1 MRSPLRL
8 ISSRVKVLMR
18 KVLLFSF
25 IGLTVSLGASAQSFQ
40 ERILSSASQAPDL
53 RFPDEATELSASSPL
68 AMAIYRPAGAGRFPA
83 LILVHTCGG
92 LRPEIRNWTKQAL
105 SRGYVVFVIDSLG
118 PRGLKTVCH
127 PPSPVSI
134 WRGVKDS
141 LQALDHLK
149 RFEFVDPDR
158 VGLMG
163 FSWGALVGL
172 LASSKTVA
180 QVFSPS
186 KRFAAVA
193 SFYPGCYFPASGT
206 RGEIEFLRS
215 DTDRPVLVLMGE
227 LDTETPPEDCLPR
240 LKSLKERGIPVRWH
254 LYPKTTHCWDCSSL
268 RDFSKVDSL
277 GHEVVY
283 LYDEQVTNDSTR
295 RAFDFLADHLASQ

>member
-1 MRSPLRL
+1 
-8 ISSRVKVLMR
+8 MR

-25 IGLTVSLGASAQSFQ
+25 IGFTVPLWVWASAQSFQ

-53 RFPDEATELSASSPL
+53 KFPDEPTELSSSSPL
-68 AMAIYRPAGAGRFPA
+68 AMAIYKPAGGGRFPA

-92 LRPEIRNWTKQAL
+92 LRPEIRNWTKEAL
-105 SRGYVVFVIDSLG
+105 SRDYVVFVLDSLG

-127 PPSPVSI
+127 PPTPVSI

-141 LQALDHLK
+141 FQALDHLK

-163 FSWGALVGL
+163 FSWGAMVGL

-180 QVFSPS
+180 TVFSPS

-206 RGEIEFLRS
+206 RGEIEFLRT
-215 DTDRPVLVLMGE
+215 DTDRPTLVLLGE
-227 LDTETPPEDCLPR
+227 SDTETPPADCLLR
-240 LKSLKERGIPVRWH
+240 LETLKDRGIPVSWH

-268 RDFSKVDSL
+268 HNLSKVDLL
-277 GHEVVY
+277 GHKVVY
-283 LYDEQVTNDSTR
+283 LYDEQVTNDSSR
-295 RAFDFLADHLASQ
+295 RAFDFLADHLASIRK

>member
-1 MRSPLRL
+1 
-8 ISSRVKVLMR
+8 MR
-18 KVLLFSF
+18 KAALLFS
-25 IGLTVSLGASAQSFQ
+25 LGFLVPMWASAESFQ

-53 RFPDEATELSASSPL
+53 TFPEHAEELTASSPL
-68 AMAIYRPAGAGRFPA
+68 AMAIYKPAGAGRFPA

-92 LRPEIRNWTKQAL
+92 LRPETRNWTREAL

-141 LQALDHLK
+141 FQALDHLK

-163 FSWGALVGL
+163 FSWGAMVGL

-180 QVFSPS
+180 DAFSPS
-186 KRFAAVA
+186 KRFSAVA

-206 RGEIEFLRS
+206 RAEIEFLRT
-215 DTDRPVLVLMGE
+215 DTDRPVLALMGE
-227 LDTETPPEDCLPR
+227 SDTETPPADCVSR
-240 LKSLKERGIPVRWH
+240 LQALKDRGGPVSWH
-254 LYPKTTHCWDCSSL
+254 LYPKATHCWDCSSL
-268 RDFSKVDSL
+268 DKLSTVDFL
-277 GHEVVY
+277 GRKVVY
-283 LYDEQVTNDSTR
+283 HYDEQIAHDSAR
-295 RAFDFLADHLASQ
+295 RAFDFLATHLVARQ

>member
-1 MRSPLRL
+1 
-8 ISSRVKVLMR
+8 MR
-18 KVLLFSF
+18 KVAPFVFLGFLFS
-25 IGLTVSLGASAQSFQ
+25 IWASAQSFQ

-53 RFPDEATELSASSPL
+53 KFPAEAKELSASSPL
-68 AMAIYRPAGAGRFPA
+68 AMAIYKPAGAGPFPA

-92 LRPEIRNWTKQAL
+92 LRPEMSNWAKQAL

-141 LQALDHLK
+141 FQALDHLE
-149 RFEFVDPDR
+149 RFEFVDPER

-163 FSWGALVGL
+163 FSWGAMVGL

-180 QVFSPS
+180 NVFSPS

-206 RGEIEFLRS
+206 RGEIEFLRT
-215 DTDRPVLVLMGE
+215 DTDRPTLVLLGDS
-227 LDTETPPEDCLPR
+227 DTETPPADCLAR
-240 LKSLKERGIPVRWH
+240 LETLKDRGVPVSWH
-254 LYPKTTHCWDCSSL
+254 LYPKATHCWDCSSL
-268 RDFSKVDSL
+268 NNLSRLDSS
-277 GHEVVY
+277 GHKVVY
-283 LYDEQVTNDSTR
+283 LYDEQVTNDSSR
-295 RAFDFLADHLASQ
+295 RAFDFFADHLASIRK

>member
-1 MRSPLRL
+1 
-8 ISSRVKVLMR
+8 MR
-18 KVLLFSF
+18 KVAPFVFLGFLFSMW
-25 IGLTVSLGASAQSFQ
+25 ASAQSFQ

-53 RFPDEATELSASSPL
+53 KFPDEAKELSASSPL
-68 AMAIYRPAGAGRFPA
+68 AMAIYKPAGSGRFPA

-141 LQALDHLK
+141 FQALDHLK

-163 FSWGALVGL
+163 FSWGAMVGL
-172 LASSKTVA
+172 LASSKAVA
-180 QVFSPS
+180 NVFSPS

-206 RGEIEFLRS
+206 RGEIEFLRT
-215 DTDRPVLVLMGE
+215 DTDRPTLVLMGE
-227 LDTETPPEDCLPR
+227 LDTETPPADCLAR
-240 LKSLKERGIPVRWH
+240 LEALKDRGGPASWH
-254 LYPKTTHCWDCSSL
+254 LYPKATHCWDCSSL
-268 RDFSKVDSL
+268 NNLSKVDSF
-277 GHEVVY
+277 GHKVVY
-283 LYDEQVTNDSTR
+283 FYDEQVTNDSSR
-295 RAFDFLADHLASQ
+295 HAFDFFADHLASIRK

>member
-1 MRSPLRL
+1 
-8 ISSRVKVLMR
+8 MR
-18 KVLLFSF
+18 KVVLFSF
-25 IGLTVSLGASAQSFQ
+25 IGFMVSMWVSAQSFQ

-53 RFPDEATELSASSPL
+53 KFPDEAKELSASSPL
-68 AMAIYRPAGAGRFPA
+68 AMAIYKPAAAGRFPA

-141 LQALDHLK
+141 FQALDHLK

-163 FSWGALVGL
+163 FSWGAMVGL

-180 QVFSPS
+180 DVFSPS

-206 RGEIEFLRS
+206 RGEIEFLRT
-215 DTDRPVLVLMGE
+215 DTDRPTLVLMGE
-227 LDTETPPEDCLPR
+227 LDTETPPADCLPR
-240 LKSLKERGIPVRWH
+240 LEALKDRGVPVSWH
-254 LYPKTTHCWDCSSL
+254 LYPKATHCWDYSSL
-268 RDFSKVDSL
+268 NNLSKVDFL
-277 GHEVVY
+277 GHKVVY
-283 LYDEQVTNDSTR
+283 LYDEQVTNDSTQ
-295 RAFDFLADHLASQ
+295 RAFDFFAYHLA

>member
-1 MRSPLRL
+1 MG
-8 ISSRVKVLMR
+8 

-25 IGLTVSLGASAQSFQ
+25 IGFTVPLWASAQSFQ

-53 RFPDEATELSASSPL
+53 KFPDEPTELSSSSPL
-68 AMAIYRPAGAGRFPA
+68 AMAIYKPTGAGRFPA

-92 LRPEIRNWTKQAL
+92 LRPEMRNWTKAAL

-127 PPSPVSI
+127 PPTPVSI

-141 LQALDHLK
+141 FQALDHLK

-163 FSWGALVGL
+163 FSWGAMVGL
-172 LASSKTVA
+172 LASSKAVA
-180 QVFSPS
+180 DVFSPS
-186 KRFAAVA
+186 KRFAGVA

-206 RGEIEFLRS
+206 RGEIEFLRT
-215 DTDRPVLVLMGE
+215 DTDRPTLVLLGE
-227 LDTETPPEDCLPR
+227 SDTETPPADCLAR
-240 LKSLKERGIPVRWH
+240 LETLKDRGVPVSWH

-268 RDFSKVDSL
+268 HNLSKVDSF
-277 GHEVVY
+277 GHKVVY
-283 LYDEQVTNDSTR
+283 LYDEQVTNDSSR
-295 RAFDFLADHLASQ
+295 RAFDFLADHLASLRK

>member
-1 MRSPLRL
+1 MR
-8 ISSRVKVLMR
+8 RVP
-18 KVLLFSF
+18 LFSF
-25 IGLTVSLGASAQSFQ
+25 VVLTVSTWAAAQTFQ

-53 RFPDEATELSASSPL
+53 KFPDEAKTLSGASPL
-68 AMAIYRPAGAGRFPA
+68 AMAIYRPAGAGRFPG

-92 LRPEIRNWTKQAL
+92 LRPEIRRWTKQAL

-134 WRGVKDS
+134 WRGVKDAF
-141 LQALDHLK
+141 QALDHLE

-163 FSWGALVGL
+163 FSWGAMVGL

-180 QVFSPS
+180 DVFSPS

-193 SFYPGCYFPASGT
+193 SFYPGCHLPASGT

-215 DTDRPVLVLMGE
+215 DTDRAILVLMGE
-227 LDTETPPEDCLPR
+227 LDAETPPVDCLTR
-240 LKSLKERGIPVRWH
+240 LEALRERGAPVRWH
-254 LYPKTTHCWDCSSL
+254 LYPKATHCWDCSSL
-268 RDFSKVDSL
+268 HNFSKVDSL
-277 GHEVVY
+277 GREIVY
-283 LYDEQVTNDSTR
+283 LYDERITNDSTQ

>member
-1 MRSPLRL
+1 
-8 ISSRVKVLMR
+8 MR
-18 KVLLFSF
+18 KVAPFAFLGFLFS
-25 IGLTVSLGASAQSFQ
+25 IWASAQSFQ

-53 RFPDEATELSASSPL
+53 KFPDEATELSASSPL
-68 AMAIYRPAGAGRFPA
+68 AMAIYKPARAGRFPA

-141 LQALDHLK
+141 FQALDHLK

-163 FSWGALVGL
+163 FSWGAMVGL
-172 LASSKTVA
+172 LANSKTVA
-180 QVFSPS
+180 NVFSPS
-186 KRFAAVA
+186 KRFAAVV

-206 RGEIEFLRS
+206 RGEIEFLRT
-215 DTDRPVLVLMGE
+215 DTDKPTLVLMGE
-227 LDTETPPEDCLPR
+227 LDTETPPADCLPR
-240 LKSLKERGIPVRWH
+240 LEALKDRGVPVSWH
-254 LYPKTTHCWDCSSL
+254 LYPKATHCWDCSSL
-268 RDFSKVDSL
+268 HNLSKEDFL
-277 GHEVVY
+277 GHKVIY
-283 LYDEQVTNDSTR
+283 LYDEQATNDSSQ
-295 RAFDFLADHLASQ
+295 RAFDFFADHLASIRK

>member
-1 MRSPLRL
+1 
-8 ISSRVKVLMR
+8 MR
-18 KVLLFSF
+18 KVAPFVFLGFLFS
-25 IGLTVSLGASAQSFQ
+25 IWASAQSFQ

-53 RFPDEATELSASSPL
+53 KFPDEATELSASSPL
-68 AMAIYRPAGAGRFPA
+68 AMAIYKPAGAGRFPA

-141 LQALDHLK
+141 FQALDHLK

-163 FSWGALVGL
+163 FSWGAMVGL

-180 QVFSPS
+180 NVFSPS

-206 RGEIEFLRS
+206 RDEIEFLRT
-215 DTDRPVLVLMGE
+215 DTDRPTLVLLGGA
-227 LDTETPPEDCLPR
+227 DTETPPADCLQR
-240 LKSLKERGIPVRWH
+240 LATLKGRGVPVSWY
-254 LYPKTTHCWDCSSL
+254 LYPKATHCWDCGSL
-268 RDFSKVDSL
+268 NNFSKVDSL
-277 GHEVVY
+277 GHKVEY
-283 LYDEQVTNDSTR
+283 RYDEQITKDSGQG
-295 RAFDFLADHLASQ
+295 AFDFFANHLVSIGK